1 MMNKRELIVLCL
13 LAAGGVMQAQ
23 QLPDTWWKHVPAPD
37 GGGWE
42 VP

>member
-13 LAAGGVMQAQ
+13 LAAGGVMQDNNGRT
-23 QLPDTWWKHVPAPD
+23 LRWKHVPAPD